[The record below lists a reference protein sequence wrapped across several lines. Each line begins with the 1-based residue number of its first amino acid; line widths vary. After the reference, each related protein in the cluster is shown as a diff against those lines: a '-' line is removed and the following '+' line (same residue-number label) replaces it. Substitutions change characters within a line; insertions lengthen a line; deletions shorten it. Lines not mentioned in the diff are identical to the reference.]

1 MPDEGNTMEYKFYGW
16 ETADIKDNN
25 GLTPRNYYDIL
36 SKVWCTYTCA
46 PRMRKDWSTD
56 NKTLGQCS
64 ITAFL
69 MQDIYGGKVY
79 GVPLSDGNFHCFN
92 DVGGCVFDLT
102 SEQFGDTKLD
112 YGNCPEQFREV
123 HFAKEEKRQRYEYLR
138 YKTLLTQKAG
148 KYLSDETITRSVVNG
163 GDTERLARLFE
174 RAGKGEKLT
183 IAFLGGSITQGCL
196 SSIPETCYA
205 YLVYEWF
212 VNTFP
217 KSEFV
222 YVNAGIGGTTSQFGA
237 ARLEDDVLAY
247 RPDFCM
253 VEFSVNDSDNV
264 FFKETYESVVSRLL
278 ESETQPAVMILHNLF
293 YETGRNAQK
302 QHLAVGTAY
311 SIPCVSVRDAIF
323 PEIKAGKISIPQL
336 SSDGLH
342 PNDDGHAVLA
352 ELVTTRLES
361 ILRESEK
368 AQKAGTE
375 ALSDGSRPGEDRG
388 AEGSVH
394 KPRITPDSYCTIKRF
409 QNKDAGIMCR
419 GFSPDNTPKENM
431 LDIFKC
437 GWKASKTGEEI
448 EFTFSGTELGIQYR
462 KTIRRPAPVAV
473 AIIDGDEEH
482 PVILDAN
489 FEEDWGDSLHIDTL
503 LYHGHRVDP
512 AKMYDD
518 FETLRIDN
526 GSDGIER
533 RCMPSARH
541 TVKIR
546 IIETHEDDREVFY
559 LVSFIA
565 G

>member
-1 MPDEGNTMEYKFYGW
+1 MINTAE
-16 ETADIKDNN
+16 
-25 GLTPRNYYDIL
+25 
-36 SKVWCTYTCA
+36 
-46 PRMRKDWSTD
+46 
-56 NKTLGQCS
+56 
-64 ITAFL
+64 
-69 MQDIYGGKVY
+69 
-79 GVPLSDGNFHCFN
+79 
-92 DVGGCVFDLT
+92 
-102 SEQFGDTKLD
+102 
-112 YGNCPEQFREV
+112 
-123 HFAKEEKRQRYEYLR
+123 
-138 YKTLLTQKAG
+138 
-148 KYLSDETITRSVVNG
+148 KYLNENMIDRSIANE
-163 GDTERLARLFE
+163 GDTERLRSLFE
-174 RAGKGEKLT
+174 RAATGEKLT

-196 SSIPETCYA
+196 SSRPETCYA
-205 YLVYEWF
+205 YLVYDWF
-212 VNTFP
+212 VYTFP
-217 KSEFV
+217 QSDFV

-237 ARLEDDVLAY
+237 ARLDEDVLAY

-278 ESETQPAVMILHNLF
+278 ESGTKPAVMIMHNLF

-302 QHLAVGTAY
+302 QHLSVGKAY
-311 SIPCVSVRDAIF
+311 GVPCVSVRDAVY
-323 PEIKAGKISIPQL
+323 PEIEAGRIKISQL

-352 ELVTTRLES
+352 ELVISRFES
-361 ILRESEK
+361 ILHQMKNDPQGRSDYGQVCSNADTVSKFSEK
-368 AQKAGTE
+368 HGKDTKTGNF
-375 ALSDGSRPGEDRG
+375 
-388 AEGSVH
+388 VH
-394 KPRITPDSYCTIKRF
+394 KPRITPDAYCTIKRI
-409 QNKDAGIMCR
+409 QNRNTGVMCR

-489 FEEDWGDSLHIDTL
+489 FEEDWGDSLHVDTL

-512 AKMYDD
+512 ATMYGE
-518 FETLRIDN
+518 FETLRIDT

-533 RCMPSARH
+533 RCMPAAKH